1 MHPPLG
7 PVNHVLRSR
16 ASLGVACMSLGV
28 TLGQSVVERA
38 AHGDEAAFAR
48 LVAAYHADLL
58 RVAYV
63 TCGADT
69 ELAQDAVQAA
79 WMVAWRKLGSV
90 RDPASVKGW
99 LVAVAANEA
108 RQLVRR
114 QHRRTVV
121 ELSVGA
127 NDPQARDPAGG
138 IERVDLVNALGRLKA
153 EDRQLLA
160 LRYVAGFDSFEIGR
174 ALGKSA
180 SGTRA
185 RLGRLLDRLRG
196 DLEHA

>member
-1 MHPPLG
+1 
-7 PVNHVLRSR
+7 
-16 ASLGVACMSLGV
+16 MSLPA
-28 TLGQSVVERA
+28 TLGSTVVERA

-48 LVAAYHADLL
+48 LVDAYHADLL

-63 TCGADT
+63 TCGADAD
-69 ELAQDAVQAA
+69 LAQDAVQAA
-79 WMVAWRKLGSV
+79 WVIAWRKLGTV

-114 QHRRTVV
+114 QHRRSIV
-121 ELSVGA
+121 ELKVNAADRAG
-127 NDPQARDPAGG
+127 RDPAGS
-138 IERVDLVNALGRLKA
+138 IDRVDLVNALGHLKP
-153 EDRQLLA
+153 EDRALLA

-174 ALGKSA
+174 ALGKSP

-185 RLGRLLDRLRG
+185 RLGRLLERLRG
-196 DLEHA
+196 DLEHG

>member
-1 MHPPLG
+1 
-7 PVNHVLRSR
+7 
-16 ASLGVACMSLGV
+16 MSLPV
-28 TLGQSVVERA
+28 TLGSAVVERA

-79 WMVAWRKLGSV
+79 WVVAWRKLGSV
-90 RDPASVKGW
+90 REPEKVKGW

-114 QHRRTVV
+114 QRRRAVV
-121 ELSVGA
+121 ELKVNA
-127 NDPQARDPAGG
+127 ADPAWRDPAGA
-138 IERVDLVNALGRLKA
+138 IDRVDLVNALAHLKPD
-153 EDRQLLA
+153 DRALLA
-160 LRYVAGFDSFEIGR
+160 LRYVAGFDSTEIGK
-174 ALGKSA
+174 ALGKSP

-185 RLGRLLDRLRG
+185 RLGRLLERLRG
-196 DLEHA
+196 DLADG